1 MTGWDMDFG
10 AMLRVDAHTLAA
22 ILAMGA
28 ATYATRLAG
37 LVLVR
42 HIPATGRIKAALEA
56 VPAAVLMAVIAPVA
70 IATGPA
76 ETIAAGLC
84 AVAAT
89 RLPLVAV
96 VAIGVVSVV
105 GLRMVV

>member
-1 MTGWDMDFG
+1 MFS
-10 AMLRVDAHTLAA
+10 VDPHTLAA
-22 ILAMGA
+22 ILAMGV

-42 HIPATGRIKAALEA
+42 HIPATGRVKAALEA

-76 ETIAAGLC
+76 ETIAAALC
-84 AVAAT
+84 ALAAT
-89 RLPLVAV
+89 RLPLIVV
-96 VAIGVVSVV
+96 VAIGVASVV
-105 GLRMVV
+105 GLRMALG